1 MCRNGTGKQRCT
13 VLNEKQ
19 VPKEDQI
26 EVPKQ
31 MMTNRLQEHEST
43 LEARAI
49 KKKRCNHVESKQCKA
64 KEEPPMKKSQALDDQ
79 TNARRK
85 KSS

>member
-1 MCRNGTGKQRCT
+1 MK
-13 VLNEKQ
+13 EQ

-43 LEARAI
+43 LDARAI
-49 KKKRCNHVESKQCKA
+49 KEKPSKHLEGKQCKA
-64 KEEPPMKKSQALDDQ
+64 KEEPPVMKSQALDDQ
-79 TNARRK
+79 TNAR
-85 KSS
+85 